1 MNENPAPALWTQGN
15 YERVA
20 AHFGSAAT
28 KAIEAAGIESGLTV
42 LDVACGTGNAT
53 IPAAETGARVTG
65 LDITPKLLDMAR
77 AAAADAGAE
86 IEFVEGDAG
95 AMPFEDASFDRVISL
110 FGCMFV
116 PDHSQAASELAR
128 VLAPGGKLAVL
139 GWTPDGV
146 NGQMFGVSSKHMP
159 PPPEGFQPPILWGD
173 EDHIR
178 EIFDGTG
185 LELSFERGVVA
196 QKLESIEAAMSWLEN
211 DVPPTVAAKAALEPQ
226 GKWEALRADLAELY
240 GSVAETA
247 EDGSVT
253 LHAEYL
259 VTKGSRP
266 A

>member
-1 MNENPAPALWTQGN
+1 
-15 YERVA
+15 
-20 AHFGSAAT
+20 
-28 KAIEAAGIESGLTV
+28 
-42 LDVACGTGNAT
+42 
-53 IPAAETGARVTG
+53 VTG
-65 LDITPKLLDMAR
+65 LDITPELLDKAK
-77 AAAADAGAE
+77 AAASAAGVE

-95 AMPFEDASFDRVISL
+95 AMPFADGSFERVISL

-116 PDHSQAASELAR
+116 PDHKQAAAELTR

-146 NGQMFGVSSKHMP
+146 NGQMFAVSSRHMP

-185 LELSFERGVVA
+185 VELSFERAVVA
-196 QKLESIEAAMSWLEN
+196 QRLDSMEAAMSWLEN
-211 DVPPTVAAKAALEPQ
+211 DVPPTVAAKAVLEPQ
-226 GKWEALRADLAELY
+226 GKWEALRADLAALY
-240 GSVAETA
+240 ESSATTDD
-247 EDGSVT
+247 DGSVT
-253 LHAEYL
+253 LEAEYL